1 MDNLLEMLELQR
13 QASLQE
19 IRDCNNFSNQF
30 GLALKE
36 AEIQELAECR
46 KKALKDTGRVEFGGG
61 ILPKLIYAFCDSP
74 YLDQTNYAETLA
86 ELQEAFYYFKG
97 EARERFLD
105 DELIDFMVTVFDGRA
120 QGSAEYLI
128 GTSLASLCRYA
139 NDPYDAQDADEAGDL
154 F

>member
-1 MDNLLEMLELQR
+1 MENYNEMLKLQR

-19 IRDCNNFSNQF
+19 IRDCNNFSGQF
-30 GLALKE
+30 GLVLKE
-36 AEIQELAECR
+36 VEIQELVECR

-74 YLDQTNYAETLA
+74 YLDQTTYVETLT

-97 EARERFLD
+97 EAQEQFSD
-105 DELIDFMVTVFDGRA
+105 DELIDFMAAVFNGRA

-128 GTSLASLCRYA
+128 GTSLEALCRHA
-139 NDPYDAQDADEAGDL
+139 NNPYDAQNADEAGDL

>member
-1 MDNLLEMLELQR
+1 MDNSLEMLSLQR

-19 IRDCNNFSNQF
+19 IRDCNKISSQF
-30 GLALKE
+30 GLTLKE
-36 AEIQELAECR
+36 AEIQELAECH

-61 ILPKLIYAFCDSP
+61 IMPKLIYAFCDSP
-74 YLDQTNYAETLA
+74 YLDQTTYAETLA

-97 EARERFLD
+97 EAQERFSD
-105 DELIDFMVTVFDGRA
+105 DELIDFMAAVFNGRA

-128 GTSLASLCRYA
+128 GTSLESLCRYA
-139 NDPYDAQDADEAGDL
+139 NTPYDAQDADEAGDL

>member
-1 MDNLLEMLELQR
+1 MDNSFEMLKLQR

-19 IRDCNNFSNQF
+19 ILDCNNFSSQF

-36 AEIQELAECR
+36 TEIQELAECR
-46 KKALKDTGRVEFGGG
+46 KKALKDTSRVEFGGG
-61 ILPKLIYAFCDSP
+61 IMPKLIYAFCDSSF
-74 YLDQTNYAETLA
+74 LDQTTYAETLA

-97 EARERFLD
+97 EAQEQFSD
-105 DELIDFMVTVFDGRA
+105 DELIDFMAAVFNGRA

-128 GTSLASLCRYA
+128 GTSLEALCRHA
-139 NDPYDAQDADEAGDL
+139 NNPYDAQNADEAGDL